1 MLPFYSILNGL
12 NQIEVDLK
20 LKTLYLDSDQ
30 TDNED
35 SAVDEPR
42 ALNEDEC
49 DLDNEMTTQVIVS
62 ELNALA
68 SNIDELLSDVDVE
81 YL

>member
-1 MLPFYSILNGL
+1 MDTVNLDKDIGDNISIT
-12 NQIEVDLK
+12 EDVDQK
-20 LKTLYLDSDQ
+20 
-30 TDNED
+30 DNED
-35 SAVDEPR
+35 SAVGELR

>member
-1 MLPFYSILNGL
+1 MDTFNLDKDIGENISMTDD
-12 NQIEVDLK
+12 VDQK
-20 LKTLYLDSDQ
+20 
-30 TDNED
+30 DNED

>member
-1 MLPFYSILNGL
+1 MDTFNLDKDIGENISMP
-12 NQIEVDLK
+12 EDVDQK
-20 LKTLYLDSDQ
+20 
-30 TDNED
+30 DNED
-35 SAVDEPR
+35 GAVDELR
-42 ALNEDEC
+42 AWNEDEC